1 MKPSFCAIGWM
12 IDAIVSADRAK
23 GIGIY
28 PFEAADVVTILMR
41 VRPSLVMRVDPTVR
55 AEVMFGS
62 SRVELIYLQELRAAD
77 YFDSRQ

>member
-1 MKPSFCAIGWM
+1 M

-23 GIGIY
+23 GIGIHA
-28 PFEAADVVTILMR
+28 FEAANIVTILVR
-41 VRPSLVMRVDPTVR
+41 ARPSLVVRVAPTVR